1 MALTF
6 DATYYYKNRP
16 DVLEAFLKS
25 GTTLSAFEF
34 ALSHYNNHGWK
45 EGANPSAV
53 FNTTEYLNANPDV
66 KAAGVNPFDHFNQ
79 HGLAE
84 GRAPSLEYPSINEFD
99 WQTYLNSNPDLKA
112 AGITTA
118 EAAYTH
124 YINHGYAENRPGS
137 PDLTQFKLQKALNSY
152 QTSKDALDDFLEEAG
167 MNAEDIE
174 FDLRAAE
181 EALKEDLKKGSIAE
195 LEATIALKKATV
207 SAREAN
213 LATVLEDEEELAA
226 TVKALQ
232 AKQAT
237 YKEVVKAGNDAAKAL
252 SDAVTKVATDAN
264 LTLELAFD
272 AKAENIAALKAGEP
286 FFQLITEDGLKD
298 AIVMGQNGKLAFD
311 FTIDAETAAK
321 LQPVLEAAQKGYD
334 ASQTWANAQNEFEA
348 LILKVLGNDELD
360 SVDHNYIDW
369 KTGEFEDKFFGEIG
383 TSNPELANALEA
395 LAEALSDLATAQNDL
410 SVRQDLVA
418 NLAAAQALYEQH
430 KALQDA
436 VDAAADAIAE
446 LGYNLPKELDATFSA
461 TSDGD
466 ILIYRDDASKDG
478 DSNSEITDFG
488 VSGDDMIVFGKEFKL
503 VKLADDFD
511 VTKGKFGG
519 DLSSFEIFYKQVND
533 DTILYV
539 EDDTWDGSAGG
550 AWKGNEIT
558 LVGVDASSITF
569 ENGILRVAGS
579 EIA

>member
-53 FNTTEYLNANPDV
+53 FNTAEYLNANPDV
-66 KAAGVNPFDHFNQ
+66 KAAGVNPFDHLNQ

-152 QTSKDALDDFLEEAG
+152 QTSKAALDDFLEEAG
-167 MNAEDIE
+167 MDAEAIE
-174 FDLRAAE
+174 CDLREAE
-181 EALKEDLKKGSIAE
+181 EALEAHLEKGSIAE
-195 LEATIALKKATV
+195 LEATIALKKAAV
-207 SAREAN
+207 SAREVN
-213 LATVLEDEEELAA
+213 LTAVLEDEEELAA

-252 SDAVTKVATDAN
+252 TDAVTKVATDAN
-264 LTLELAFD
+264 LTLKLAF
-272 AKAENIAALKAGEP
+272 AEKAENIAALKAGEP

-298 AIVMGQNGKLAFD
+298 AIVMGQNGKLAFG
-311 FTIDAETAAK
+311 FTIDAETATK

-360 SVDHNYIDW
+360 SVDHSYIDW
-369 KTGEFEDKFFGEIG
+369 KTGEFEDKFFGEIVN
-383 TSNPELANALEA
+383 TELANALEA
-395 LAEALSDLATAQNDL
+395 LAAAQSDLATAQNDL
-410 SVRQDLVA
+410 GVRQDLVA
-418 NLAAAQALYEQH
+418 KLAAAQALFEQLE
-430 KALQDA
+430 ALQEA
-436 VDAAADAIAE
+436 VESAAEAIRD
-446 LGYNLPKELDATFSA
+446 LGYNLPEELDATFSA

-466 ILIYRDDASKDG
+466 ILIYRDDAAKDG
-478 DSNSEITDFG
+478 DSDSLITNFG

-533 DTILYV
+533 GTILYV
-539 EDDTWDGSAGG
+539 EDDTWDGSASGD
-550 AWKGNEIT
+550 WKGNEIK

>member
-45 EGANPSAV
+45 EGANPSEV

-167 MNAEDIE
+167 MDAEAIE
-174 FDLRAAE
+174 CDLREAE
-181 EALKEDLKKGSIAE
+181 EALEGHLEKGSIAE
-195 LEATIALKKATV
+195 LEATIALWKAAV

-213 LATVLEDEEELAA
+213 LAAVLEDDEELAA

-232 AKQAT
+232 EKQAA
-237 YKEVVKAGNDAAKAL
+237 YKEVVQAGNDAAQAL
-252 SDAVTKVATDAN
+252 RDAVTKVATDAN
-264 LTLELAFD
+264 LTLELAF
-272 AKAENIAALKAGEP
+272 AEKAEKIAALKAGEP
-286 FFQLITEDGLKD
+286 FFQLITGDSSED
-298 AIVMGQNGKLAFD
+298 AIVMGQNGKLAFG

-334 ASQTWANAQNEFEA
+334 ASQTWTNAQNEFES
-348 LILKVLGNDELD
+348 LILEVLGNKLD
-360 SVDHNYIDW
+360 SVDHTYIDW
-369 KTGEFEDKFFGEIG
+369 KTGEFEDKFFQKISE
-383 TSNPELANALEA
+383 SYPELADALKA
-395 LAEALSDLATAQNDL
+395 LAAAQSELATAQDNLTD
-410 SVRQDLVA
+410 RQDLVA
-418 NLAAAQALYEQH
+418 KLAAAQALYEQLE
-430 KALQDA
+430 ALQEA

-446 LGYNLPKELDATFSA
+446 LGYNLPKELGTIFSA

-478 DSNSEITDFG
+478 GSKSEITDFG

-533 DTILYV
+533 STILYV
-539 EDDTWDGSAGG
+539 EDDTWDGSASGD
-550 AWKGNEIT
+550 WQGNEIT

-569 ENGILRVAGS
+569 ENGILRVAGL